1 MVTVGDAQNGKR
13 KVENVD
19 NPKNFPH
26 TKAFGRFYGAKVAA
40 GLLVVVVG
48 IQLINGVEFSC
59 ILTAFCL
66 LIVFIFDTNC

>member
-48 IQLINGVEFSC
+48 IQLINGVLDFFWNEPKKH
-59 ILTAFCL
+59 
-66 LIVFIFDTNC
+66 DRKQRDNRRR